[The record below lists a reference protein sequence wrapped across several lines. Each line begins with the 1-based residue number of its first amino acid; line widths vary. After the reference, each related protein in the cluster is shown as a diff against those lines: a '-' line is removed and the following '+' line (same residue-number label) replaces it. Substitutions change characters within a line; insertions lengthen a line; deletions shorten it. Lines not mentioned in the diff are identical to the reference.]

1 MVIGLIFFSSE
12 LYNWTKC
19 MKKLFAD
26 TGQQK
31 AQVCDAWDK
40 KNIFHSSFLP
50 ATTIQTSAQRSG
62 AQFFFK
68 VFCVFLKQCFHPLK
82 LCVLFW

>member
-1 MVIGLIFFSSE
+1 
-12 LYNWTKC
+12 
-19 MKKLFAD
+19 MKKLFLD

-40 KNIFHSSFLP
+40 ENTIFHSSFLP

-62 AQFFFK
+62 AQFLK
-68 VFCVFLKQCFHPLK
+68 LEPNFLKSIF
-82 LCVLFW
+82 VSF

>member
-1 MVIGLIFFSSE
+1 MVIGLIFCSSEE

-26 TGQQK
+26 MGQQK
-31 AQVCDAWDK
+31 AQVCDAWEK
-40 KNIFHSSFLP
+40 KSIFHSSFLP

-62 AQFFFK
+62 AQFFLG
-68 VFCVFLKQCFHPLK
+68 VFVSF
-82 LCVLFW
+82 

>member
-1 MVIGLIFFSSE
+1 MFKQRYSTKHYREMVIGLIFFSSE

-31 AQVCDAWDK
+31 AQVCDA
-40 KNIFHSSFLP
+40 
-50 ATTIQTSAQRSG
+50 
-62 AQFFFK
+62 
-68 VFCVFLKQCFHPLK
+68 
-82 LCVLFW
+82 